1 MSFYDTSIFEMH
13 PKADEKFVI
22 QGDKYR
28 ITVLT
33 ERLFRLE
40 YSKDGVFEDRATRL
54 AFNRAFATPSFESY
68 REGGYLHVVTKYLH
82 LTYDEKEFSDAFQ
95 RQLLG
100 IMLVDIRH
108 DFQDKGI
115 VSFGQR
121 ERSGVCEG
129 SQAVVLQHIQN
140 SFCKRQHV
148 TFFEGRGVF
157 NEGGLP

>member
-82 LTYDEKEFSDAFQ
+82 LTYDEKEFSDAGLQIELSSTKQYQTKYWYYGRILPHTHNLGGTLRTLDGVNGAKELPDGLLTQ
-95 RQLLG
+95 RMG
-100 IMLVDIRH
+100 Y
-108 DFQDKGI
+108 
-115 VSFGQR
+115 S
-121 ERSGVCEG
+121 
-129 SQAVVLQHIQN
+129 VLDD
-140 SFCKRQHV
+140 
-148 TFFEGRGVF
+148 
-157 NEGGLP
+157 